1 MRILQ
6 TAAVVTA
13 LALSSGFAN
22 ALATDIVDFDSL
34 LATCADNGEACVAQL
49 QAALAT
55 INTAKATLS
64 PATIDNLLG
73 SLATVA
79 VSAARTNT
87 ALATELAGVLNSAA
101 SSASPTQQAALSD
114 IASAVS
120 AGQAGDVDLS
130 GVAGSQT
137 G

>member
-6 TAAVVTA
+6 TATVVTA
-13 LALSSGFAN
+13 LALSSGFASAQTSN
-22 ALATDIVDFDSL
+22 IVDFDSL
-34 LATCADNGEACVAQL
+34 LTTCSNSGPTCVSQL

-55 INTAKATLS
+55 INAAKATLS
-64 PATIDNLLG
+64 PAAVDGLLG

-79 VSAARTNT
+79 VSAARTHT
-87 ALATELAGVLNSAA
+87 AVATELAGVLESAA
-101 SSASPTQQAALSD
+101 SSASPTRQAALSN
-114 IASAVS
+114 IANQVS
-120 AGQAGDVDLS
+120 SGAANEVDLS